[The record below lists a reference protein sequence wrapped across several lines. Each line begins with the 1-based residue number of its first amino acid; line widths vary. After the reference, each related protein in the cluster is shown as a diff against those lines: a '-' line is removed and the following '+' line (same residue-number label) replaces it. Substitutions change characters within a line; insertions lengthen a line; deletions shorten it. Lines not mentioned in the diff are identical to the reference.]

1 MCYASFFIDKTY
13 KRGAFFTSY
22 SYTKEARPVVI
33 LPIYLEK
40 ALQLGKAIYFWPKLI
55 SIKEHHDDWFSA
67 IGKLEIKDW
76 MDYLRGPKSVFWQKP
91 YYLYQKRTLKT
102 TCTNLSTSKTLKY
115 FLAKLLGF
123 EILFDN
129 SEFKRSIH
137 AWTIE

>member
-22 SYTKEARPVVI
+22 SYTKEARPVII

-76 MDYLRGPKSVFWQKP
+76 ME
-91 YYLYQKRTLKT
+91 
-102 TCTNLSTSKTLKY
+102 LSERSKKCILAKTLQLISKY
-115 FLAKLLGF
+115 IKKEL
-123 EILFDN
+123 
-129 SEFKRSIH
+129 
-137 AWTIE
+137 